1 MRSKR
6 KGEDLKMDEA
16 SIVNAL
22 QEDLQNYKVKA
33 QIRRKE
39 SQLHVLISRAEGDD
53 VDYASLYNI
62 VKRCIDRLPIE
73 GADSLVVYGRLAGA
87 KHPEWQKKAD
97 IRPPLPLIELDLDEL
112 EEFNDIG
119 ELGNLAFPPDND
131 ETFIQVGNL
140 EPIVHK
146 PANSF
151 ENSIE
156 NKLTPHSIEITNEDF
171 NLGDLDLGKFK
182 LDNIEQNDLEQ
193 DSLELDTFEL
203 NNYEPIHR
211 SPVDKN
217 SLIDEDFSSDETM
230 VAMPMP
236 LPPPPPLPPVKRS
249 LSKVVAD
256 IETNAP
262 PKKTTYPAQKS
273 LLLSGA
279 LIVMAIGILGL
290 CGWLV
295 WDRSVQQ
302 RYLANARSFD
312 TQNLNP
318 KTITKLESLTE
329 TRNQLQTAI
338 SELEEIPDR
347 PASLYTDAQTEL
359 TALRPKLTEFD
370 RKINTEQ
377 VANKKLESAKNGTL
391 DAAKL
396 VQNPPHKSTVW
407 KSAQEQRQQ
416 AVKLLEEIPTD
427 SLQYSEAQK
436 YLKAYRTELVQIT
449 KRVEI
454 QQRAETSAGNINP
467 TIATQLKQLK
477 AKASEKQQFLPQC
490 KTILQP
496 QISNAEAQRVG
507 FPVVTLTEYLCAY
520 YWDS

>member
-1 MRSKR
+1 
-6 KGEDLKMDEA
+6 
-16 SIVNAL
+16 
-22 QEDLQNYKVKA
+22 
-33 QIRRKE
+33 
-39 SQLHVLISRAEGDD
+39 
-53 VDYASLYNI
+53 
-62 VKRCIDRLPIE
+62 
-73 GADSLVVYGRLAGA
+73 
-87 KHPEWQKKAD
+87 
-97 IRPPLPLIELDLDEL
+97 
-112 EEFNDIG
+112 
-119 ELGNLAFPPDND
+119 
-131 ETFIQVGNL
+131 
-140 EPIVHK
+140 
-146 PANSF
+146 
-151 ENSIE
+151 
-156 NKLTPHSIEITNEDF
+156 
-171 NLGDLDLGKFK
+171 
-182 LDNIEQNDLEQ
+182 
-193 DSLELDTFEL
+193 
-203 NNYEPIHR
+203 
-211 SPVDKN
+211 
-217 SLIDEDFSSDETM
+217 M

-249 LSKVVAD
+249 PSKVVAN

-273 LLLSGA
+273 LLLSSA
-279 LIVMAIGILGL
+279 FIVMAIGILGL

-302 RYLANARSFD
+302 KYLANARSFD

-329 TRNQLQTAI
+329 TRNQLQTTV

>member
-1 MRSKR
+1 MN
-6 KGEDLKMDEA
+6 EA

-22 QEDLQNYKVKA
+22 QEDLQNYKVKT

-53 VDYASLYNI
+53 VDYASLYDI
-62 VKRCIDRLPIE
+62 VKRCIDKLPIE

-112 EEFNDIG
+112 EEFGDIG
-119 ELGNLAFPPDND
+119 ELGNLAFPPDSE

-140 EPIVHK
+140 EPIVTK
-146 PANSF
+146 PSNSFENSF

-156 NKLTPHSIEITNEDF
+156 NELTPSSLETSNEDF
-171 NLGDLDLGKFK
+171 DLGDLDLDKFK
-182 LDNIEQNDLEQ
+182 LDSLEQNDFEQ

-203 NNYEPIHR
+203 DNHDPIHR

-217 SLIDEDFSSDETM
+217 SLLDEDLSSDETM

-236 LPPPPPLPPVKRS
+236 LPPPPPLPPAKRS

-262 PKKTTYPAQKS
+262 PKKTTYFNQKS
-273 LLLSGA
+273 ILLSSA
-279 LIVMAIGILGL
+279 FIVIAIAVLGL

-302 RYLANARSFD
+302 KYLANARSFD
-312 TQNLNP
+312 NQNLNP

-347 PASLYTDAQTEL
+347 PASLYADAQTEL
-359 TALRPKLTEFD
+359 IILRPKLAEFD

-396 VQNPPHKSTVW
+396 VQNPPYKSTVW

-416 AVKLLEEIPTD
+416 AVKLLEEIPTE
-427 SLQYSEAQK
+427 SLQYTEAQK
-436 YLKAYRTELVQIT
+436 YLKVYQTELVQIT

-454 QQRAETSAGNINP
+454 QQRAESSVGNINP
-467 TIATQLKQLK
+467 SITNQLKQLK
-477 AKASEKQQFLPQC
+477 VKAPEKQQFLPQC

-496 QISNAEAQRVG
+496 QISSTEAQRVG

>member
-1 MRSKR
+1 
-6 KGEDLKMDEA
+6 MDEA

-22 QEDLQNYKVKA
+22 QEALQNYKVKT

-53 VDYASLYNI
+53 VDYASLYDI
-62 VKRCIDRLPIE
+62 VKRCIDKLPIE

-112 EEFNDIG
+112 EEFGDIG
-119 ELGNLAFPPDND
+119 ELGNLAFPPETD

-140 EPIVHK
+140 EPILTK
-146 PANSF
+146 PSNSF
-151 ENSIE
+151 ENE
-156 NKLTPHSIEITNEDF
+156 LTSSFETSNEDF
-171 NLGDLDLGKFK
+171 DLGDLDLDKFK
-182 LDNIEQNDLEQ
+182 LDNLEQNDFEQ
-193 DSLELDTFEL
+193 ASVELDTFEL
-203 NNYEPIHR
+203 DNHDPIQR
-211 SPVDKN
+211 SLVDTK
-217 SLIDEDFSSDETM
+217 SLLDEDLSSDETM

-262 PKKTTYPAQKS
+262 PKKITYPHQKS
-273 LLLSGA
+273 LLLSSA
-279 LIVMAIGILGL
+279 FIVIAIGILGI

-302 RYLANARSFD
+302 KYLANARSFD

-359 TALRPKLTEFD
+359 TALRPKLAEFD

-377 VANKKLESAKNGTL
+377 VANKKLESAKNDTL

-396 VQNPPHKSTVW
+396 VQNPPYKSTVW

-436 YLKAYRTELVQIT
+436 YLKAYRTELAQIT

-454 QQRAETSAGNINP
+454 QQRAESLAGNINP
-467 TIATQLKQLK
+467 NMANQLKQLK
-477 AKASEKQQFLPQC
+477 AKAPEKQQFLPQC